1 MKRIITWILALV
13 CCLTLE
19 FTFVACNGGEKAE
32 EKNGDIF
39 YMTYNG
45 TKIALD
51 AKAAGVLSA
60 LGEANSVKE
69 LGDCGGLGAQV
80 KYTYNDIELYTLKSD
95 DSETVD
101 HISFTSDL
109 VSTSKN
115 ISLGDSKDK
124 VIEAYGEPT
133 KQSDSEIRYTEGD
146 LTLKFKLDG
155 GNVSAIDYM
164 RVTQ

>member
-13 CCLTLE
+13 CCLALE
-19 FTFVACNGGEKAE
+19 FTFVACNGGEQENK
-32 EKNGDIF
+32 GDIF
-39 YMTYNG
+39 YMSYNG
-45 TKIALD
+45 TKIELD
-51 AKAAGVLSA
+51 TKAAGVISA

-80 KYTYNDIELYTLKSD
+80 KYTYNDIELYTLKSGD
-95 DSETVD
+95 EETVD
-101 HISFTSDL
+101 QISFTSDL

-133 KQSDSEIRYTEGD
+133 KQSDGDILYTEGD
-146 LTLKFKLDG
+146 LTLKFKLEG
-155 GNVSAIDYM
+155 GKVSAIDYI
-164 RVTQ
+164 RVTK